1 MAHLV
6 LPVLGHHVTQQV
18 ATNVAKRVGKYALE
32 QGVKYAKKKI
42 TSPFRDTTKR
52 LAESFQEI
60 DTVPLKRRNL
70 GCREEEDCFHDGY
83 FDSSQFSQSTSPGGG
98 VLPHLWS
105 DTFCVKT
112 PFTPVQGDDIDNRRG
127 RSVCIEK
134 INIRGTFELQDQPTD
149 TGTDE
154 HTNPAVRFIVFVD
167 KQCNGAAPTGDQLM
181 KTGSNQDTDSY
192 RNLLYNNRFVV
203 LEDKTFVM
211 NSSFYYDGSASLTYS
226 GQYTKYLHVEIP
238 CNIEVRFN
246 AGNAGTA
253 ADCLENLLCYAI
265 VAGSNITNRT
275 GFDVRCLLQSRIT
288 FQSLSRY

>member
-60 DTVPLKRRNL
+60 DTVPLKRRNV
-70 GCREEEDCFHDGY
+70 GCREEEDCFNDGY
-83 FDSSQFSQSTSPGGG
+83 FDSTVFSDSISPGTGI
-98 VLPHLWS
+98 LPHLWT
-105 DTFCVKT
+105 DALCIKT
-112 PFTPVQGDDIDNRRG
+112 PFTPVQGDDINNRRG
-127 RSVCIEK
+127 RSVLVTK
-134 INIRGTFELQDQPTD
+134 INVRGTFELQDQALD
-149 TGTDE
+149 TGVDE
-154 HTNPAVRFIVFVD
+154 HTNPAVRFIVYVD
-167 KQCNGAAPTGDQLM
+167 KQANGFEGSADMLM
-181 KTGSNQDTDSY
+181 KSIGSQDTDSY

-211 NSSFYYDGSASLTYS
+211 NTSFYYDAAKALPLS

-238 CNIEVRFN
+238 CSIEVRYG